1 MTDLAI
7 PTDRFIASGSNQAIN
22 IVQNIV
28 LEINNELNEHLE
40 VINENTSEIQANYE
54 YISQLDSKIT
64 KLNERLDNIQ
74 LFLRGLAKADELIK
88 EAKSETSYQ
97 IQPLTSKEKRLFLVL
112 YTNPSKAFSYKDL
125 VEKLGLPENLV
136 TEYISS
142 MIEKGVPL
150 IKTYLN
156 NRSYYSIDKQFRDYQ
171 TKTNILGIMQQV
183 LVA

>member
-1 MTDLAI
+1 MTDLAMQK
-7 PTDRFIASGSNQAIN
+7 DRFIASGSNQAIN
-22 IVQNIV
+22 AVQNIV

-40 VINENTSEIQANYE
+40 VINENTSEIQANYG

-74 LFLRGLAKADELIK
+74 LFLRGLAKADDLIK
-88 EAKSETSYQ
+88 EAKSETSYH
-97 IQPLTSKEKRLFLVL
+97 IQHLTSKEKRLFLVL
-112 YTNPSKAFSYKDL
+112 YTNPNKAFSYKDL

-156 NRSYYSIDKQFRDYQ
+156 GRSYYSIDKQFRDYQ
-171 TKTNILGIMQQV
+171 TKTNLLKITQQV

>member
-1 MTDLAI
+1 MTDLAMQK
-7 PTDRFIASGSNQAIN
+7 DRFNASGQNQGIN
-22 IVQNIV
+22 MVQNLV

-54 YISQLDSKIT
+54 YTAQLDSKIA

-74 LFLRGLAKADELIK
+74 LFLRGLAKADDLIK
-88 EAKSETSYQ
+88 EAKSESSYQ

-112 YTNPSKAFSYKDL
+112 YTNPTKAFSYKDL

-156 NRSYYSIDKQFRDYQ
+156 GKSYYSVDKQFRDHQ
-171 TKTNILGIMQQV
+171 TKTNILQITQRV
-183 LVA
+183 LIA